1 MQFHNLCPCPGERD
15 CPDGAPG
22 AVGDN
27 ETVIRFIPISEQLDA
42 VDQGFTV
49 NCKVFTKDEL
59 AYKDKNRKSASLLSD
74 ELTARDVVCLR
85 AKDRN
90 REDGWAH
97 DPVLAR
103 AKTSALRD
111 LRDDRG
117 RREACVHADPTNDH
131 LGRCATHAYVRHAH
145 RVPDKKDV
153 MNWAVFRAKVATDFS
168 DVRHVS
174 GAALS
179 PPVSSLSGSA
189 PLP

>member
-1 MQFHNLCPCPGERD
+1 M
-15 CPDGAPG
+15 
-22 AVGDN
+22 
-27 ETVIRFIPISEQLDA
+27 
-42 VDQGFTV
+42 
-49 NCKVFTKDEL
+49 
-59 AYKDKNRKSASLLSD
+59 
-74 ELTARDVVCLR
+74 CLR
-85 AKDRN
+85 AKDCN

-117 RREACVHADPTNDH
+117 RREACVHADPIQDH

-145 RVPDKKDV
+145 RVPDKKEV
-153 MNWAVFRAKVATDFS
+153 MNWAVFRAKVATEFS

-179 PPVSSLSGSA
+179 TPVSSLSGSA
-189 PLP
+189 P

>member
-1 MQFHNLCPCPGERD
+1 M
-15 CPDGAPG
+15 
-22 AVGDN
+22 
-27 ETVIRFIPISEQLDA
+27 VIRFIPISEQLDA
-42 VDQGFTV
+42 ADQGFIV
-49 NCKVFTKDEL
+49 NCKAFTKDEL

-117 RREACVHADPTNDH
+117 RREACVPATQGNSLACHHDGRRHRAD
-131 LGRCATHAYVRHAH
+131 A
-145 RVPDKKDV
+145 
-153 MNWAVFRAKVATDFS
+153 
-168 DVRHVS
+168 S
-174 GAALS
+174 GC
-179 PPVSSLSGSA
+179 
-189 PLP
+189 